1 MLVKEGIFAD
11 QAIVKIQNS
20 CIHIVCFCKR
30 ANSLTSVSLKV
41 KYDDGFCFFLGCTRD
56 MKVRRPGIK
65 RMPQHWPWSLR
76 WLVGSLTYCATR
88 KLLKSLVFLKSI
100 VCKLSSDDK
109 SCCHHPSLLSAIQ
122 DFFLPLGQY
131 WWKWLVSYSVLEINV
146 NQQRLVLYPWAKSWL
161 LN

>member
-30 ANSLTSVSLKV
+30 VNSLTSVSLKV
-41 KYDDGFCFFLGCTRD
+41 KYDDGFCFFLGCTHD

-65 RMPQHWPWSLR
+65 HMPQHWPWSLR

-88 KLLKSLVFLKSI
+88 KLIVELLFAKLCLKGIEVMLWQKRSKMKVCRRGTRWIWIWHPKKCLGVGHKRKSFGSLDPVPG
-100 VCKLSSDDK
+100 
-109 SCCHHPSLLSAIQ
+109 PSLSG
-122 DFFLPLGQY
+122 P
-131 WWKWLVSYSVLEINV
+131 SCSM
-146 NQQRLVLYPWAKSWL
+146 
-161 LN
+161 